1 MRSGGRGCRLPDGAG
16 GTPPPVRVDWAGSSP
31 SWDTQT
37 NRSDAMA
44 RSIWCGTAIR
54 DIFAEKQVLRAYGA
68 QDDRPARSQDI
79 GREVH
84 MTPNK
89 DDLDRR
95 GGLEVVAGGGG
106 PAPPRGGGPPAPP
119 RRGGGA
125 GAAG

>member
-16 GTPPPVRVDWAGSSP
+16 GTTPPVRVDWAGSSP

-95 GGLEVVAGGGG
+95 VEVERD
-106 PAPPRGGGPPAPP
+106 PRGVGPRAPGRGPRRRPPAGRGP
-119 RRGGGA
+119 RVTQR
-125 GAAG
+125 

>member
-16 GTPPPVRVDWAGSSP
+16 GTTTPVRVDWAGSSP

-44 RSIWCGTAIR
+44 RRIWCCTAIR

-84 MTPNK
+84 MTPNN

-95 GGLEVVAGGGG
+95 VAGGMYAGRAAW
-106 PAPPRGGGPPAPP
+106 PPPRS
-119 RRGGGA
+119 
-125 GAAG
+125 